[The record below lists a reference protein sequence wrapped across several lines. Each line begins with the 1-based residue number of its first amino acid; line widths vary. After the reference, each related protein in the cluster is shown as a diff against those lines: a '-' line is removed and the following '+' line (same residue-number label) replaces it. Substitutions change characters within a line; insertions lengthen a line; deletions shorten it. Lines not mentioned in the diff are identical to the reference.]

1 MKIQFA
7 KIQSNETIDY
17 SLELQEPIS
26 VNKASIVSING
37 ANGTIDLEKAD
48 DVYIL
53 TYHIEANLTVLSSI
67 SNEPFD
73 YNEEIEETLY
83 YTDKKEFKSNDVFYI
98 NKDYIDVD
106 EEVFSLIITSLP
118 IQLHKPGEEYPSG
131 ENYRVISEDDL
142 EKEESQETNP
152 AFAVLDELDLD

>member
-142 EKEESQETNP
+142 EKEESQENNP